1 MNTEH
6 PVQKLSLQEYTALVD
21 ATKARVLVLR
31 REASRDFWRAV
42 GRGFR
47 SAARALRQGLQ
58 FKRINQLKT

>member
-6 PVQKLSLQEYTALVD
+6 RAQKLSLQEYAALVD
-21 ATKARVLVLR
+21 QAKARVLVLR

-47 SAARALRQGLQ
+47 RAARALRQSLQ
-58 FKRINQLKT
+58 VNNHLKT